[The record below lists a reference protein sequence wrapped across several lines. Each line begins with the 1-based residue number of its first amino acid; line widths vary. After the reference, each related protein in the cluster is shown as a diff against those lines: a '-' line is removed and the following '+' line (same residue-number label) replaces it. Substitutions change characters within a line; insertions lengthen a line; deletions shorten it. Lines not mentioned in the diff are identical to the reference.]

1 MGLIPK
7 SGFID
12 TRRTKGTVV
21 VLVVVVVVV
30 VKFHGLLQH
39 NYNIQQLV
47 VSLHLSK

>member
-12 TRRTKGTVV
+12 TRGTKGTG
-21 VLVVVVVVV
+21 VVVVVVV

>member
-12 TRRTKGTVV
+12 TRGTKGTG
-21 VLVVVVVVV
+21 VVVVVV

>member
-12 TRRTKGTVV
+12 TRGTKGTG
-21 VLVVVVVVV
+21 VVVVV